1 MTFFNNAFE
10 QDKVPMG
17 QLIFNADGLS
27 IEVNDRYSVMSGF
40 SKHNLLNKPSDIFD
54 VFSTNE
60 IQLDKTS
67 DFSGYYNS
75 TLTNHSGKS
84 FPVQVF
90 YFCQG
95 PIHERLTILFIKDL
109 SSNEIAKSKVSII
122 KKVFNQSKEAIAITD
137 NKGYIQSIN
146 EKFCHITGYSSED
159 VIGKTPAI
167 LNSGKHNEEF
177 YKEFWFKLRK
187 EGSWH
192 GEIWN
197 KRKNGDIYP
206 EWLNISSV
214 RNDEGKTT
222 NYIAQFIDITKRKK
236 LEEEQLFQAYH
247 DPLTNLPN
255 RNLLFEKLKNLC
267 NRDAKCSTHF
277 AVLFCDLDRFKLIN
291 DSLGHQVGDELLK
304 SVSYRLLNKLRE
316 NDIIARSGGDEF
328 IIIIE
333 GEKALKNVDKICLQ
347 ILALF
352 TDPFET
358 KYGEFRASL
367 SIGVSKFAIDSLD
380 VRELISYADTAMLK
394 IKEKGG
400 NSYEVFDN
408 KERLMI
414 KQRLELEQEI
424 SQAIKK
430 KHFEVW
436 YQPQINACTGEVYG
450 VECLLRWSH
459 PKQGLISPNLF
470 IPLAE
475 SNGTIKDLG
484 YYVLKTACKQLRQW
498 RINNIFTGV
507 IAINISIRQFD
518 RNDLL
523 SQVQELLT
531 NEMIPGEALELEVT
545 ESLFLEDNSHLV
557 PTLIAIR
564 ELGVKIAIDDFG
576 TGFSSLQR
584 LKTLPIDNVKID
596 KCFIDNI
603 VKSEEDISIVQ
614 AVTSL
619 SKTFK
624 FDLIAEGIEE
634 KEQAEKLNS
643 LGCFNHQGF
652 LYSKPLRA
660 DDFEVW
666 LKEFKSSN
674 EQKTTTAQN
683 IGCK

>member
-10 QDKVPMG
+10 QDKAPMG
-17 QLIFNADGLS
+17 LLKFNADGIS
-27 IEVNDRYSVMSGF
+27 IDVNDRYSVMSGF
-40 SKHNLLNKPSDIFD
+40 SKSNLLNKPSDIFD
-54 VFSTNE
+54 VFSIKE
-60 IQLDKTS
+60 IQLKKTA

-75 TLTNHSGKS
+75 ILTNQSGKS

-90 YFCQG
+90 FFFQG
-95 PIHERLTILFIKDL
+95 SAHERVTTLFIKDL
-109 SSNEIAKSKVSII
+109 SSNDIAKSKVSII

-137 NKGYIQSIN
+137 NRGYIQSVN

-167 LNSGKHNEEF
+167 LNSGRHDDDF
-177 YKEFWFKLRK
+177 YREFWYKLRK
-187 EGSWH
+187 EGGWH

-197 KRKNGDIYP
+197 KRKNGDVYP

-214 RNDEGKTT
+214 RNEDGKIT

-236 LEEEQLFQAYH
+236 SEEEQLFQAYH

-255 RNLLFEKLKNLC
+255 RNLLFEKLRNLC
-267 NRDAKCSTHF
+267 DRDTKCSTHF

-304 SVSYRLLNKLRE
+304 SVAYRLQNKLRE

-328 IIIIE
+328 IIIVE
-333 GEKALKNVDKICLQ
+333 GEKALKNIDKICLQ

-400 NSYEVFDN
+400 NNYEIFDN

-424 SQAIKK
+424 SQAIKS

-436 YQPQINACTGEVYG
+436 YQPQINASTREVYG
-450 VECLLRWSH
+450 VECLLRWNH
-459 PKQGLISPNLF
+459 PEQGVIPPNLF

-475 SNGTIKDLG
+475 SNGTIKELG
-484 YYVLKTACKQLRQW
+484 YFVLKTACKQLRQW
-498 RINNIFTGV
+498 RINNIFTG
-507 IAINISIRQFD
+507 IMAINISIRQFD
-518 RNDLL
+518 RNDLF
-523 SQVQELLT
+523 SQIQELLT
-531 NEMIPGEALELEVT
+531 DEMVPGNAIELEVT
-545 ESLFLEDNSHLV
+545 ESLFLKDNSHLV
-557 PTLIAIR
+557 PTLVAIR

-576 TGFSSLQR
+576 TGYSSLQR

-603 VKSEEDISIVQ
+603 VESEEDISIVQ

-652 LYSKPLRA
+652 LYSKPLKA

-666 LKEFKSSN
+666 LKAFKSSDK
-674 EQKTTTAQN
+674 QKLSATQKM
-683 IGCK
+683 GCK

>member
-17 QLIFNADGLS
+17 LLKFNADGIS

-40 SKHNLLNKPSDIFD
+40 SKSNLLNKSSDTFD
-54 VFSTNE
+54 VFSMNE
-60 IQLDKTS
+60 IQLNKTA
-67 DFSGYYNS
+67 DLSGYYNS
-75 TLTNHSGKS
+75 SLTNQNGKS

-90 YFCQG
+90 YFFQG
-95 PIHERLTILFIKDL
+95 SIHERVTILFIKDL
-109 SSNEIAKSKVSII
+109 SSNDTAKSKVSII

-137 NKGYIQSIN
+137 NKGYIQSVN

-159 VIGKTPAI
+159 VIGQTPAI
-167 LNSGKHNEEF
+167 LNSGRHDEEF
-177 YKEFWFKLRK
+177 YKDFWYKLRK
-187 EGSWH
+187 EGGWH

-206 EWLNISSV
+206 EWLNISSI
-214 RNDEGKTT
+214 RNENGKIT

-236 LEEEQLFQAYH
+236 SEEEQLFQAYH

-255 RNLLFEKLKNLC
+255 RNLLFEKLRNLC
-267 NRDAKCSTHF
+267 NRDIKCSTHF

-291 DSLGHQVGDELLK
+291 DSLGHQVGDEVLK
-304 SVSYRLLNKLRE
+304 SVAHRLQNKLRE

-352 TDPFET
+352 TDPFDT

-367 SIGVSKFAIDSLD
+367 SIGVSKYAIDSLD
-380 VRELISYADTAMLK
+380 VRELISYADTAMVK
-394 IKEKGG
+394 VKEKGG
-400 NSYEVFDN
+400 NNYEIFDN
-408 KERLMI
+408 KERLII

-424 SQAIKK
+424 NQAIKS

-436 YQPQINACTGEVYG
+436 YQPQINASTGDVYG
-450 VECLLRWSH
+450 VECLLRWNH
-459 PKQGLISPNLF
+459 PEQGLISPNLF

-475 SNGTIKDLG
+475 SNGSIKELG
-484 YYVLKTACKQLRQW
+484 YFVLQTACKQLRQW
-498 RINNIFTGV
+498 RISNIFTGV
-507 IAINISIRQFD
+507 MAINVSIRQFD

-523 SQVQELLT
+523 SQVQALLT
-531 NEMIPGEALELEVT
+531 DEMIPGDAIELEVT
-545 ESLFLEDNSHLV
+545 ESLFLKDNSHLV
-557 PTLIAIR
+557 PTLLAIR

-576 TGFSSLQR
+576 TGYSSLQR

-603 VKSEEDISIVQ
+603 VESEEDMSIVQ

-652 LYSKPLRA
+652 LYSKPLKA

-666 LKEFKSSN
+666 LQAFTSSN
-674 EQKTTTAQN
+674 EQKISIAQN
-683 IGCK
+683 MDCR